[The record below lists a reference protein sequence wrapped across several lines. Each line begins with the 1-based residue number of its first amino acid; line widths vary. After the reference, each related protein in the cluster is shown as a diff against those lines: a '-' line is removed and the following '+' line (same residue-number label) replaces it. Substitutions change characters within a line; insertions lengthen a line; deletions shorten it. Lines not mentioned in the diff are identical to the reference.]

1 MKTVKSALLGAK
13 QLIDTN
19 SEVLILQLKEI
30 IKEHRALIITR
41 MIGELPTYLDYKF
54 NFKTDKDLL
63 LKIKDSLLSLK
74 NSGVDLKS
82 YDNIVQQL
90 LNRAVVH
97 LTNEPFY
104 IEIDELLKDYVI
116 IKKDLMP
123 TFSQ

>member
-41 MIGELPTYLDYKF
+41 MIGELPIYLDYKF
-54 NFKTDKDLL
+54 SHKADKDSLMR
-63 LKIKDSLLSLK
+63 IKDSLLGLK
-74 NSGVDLKS
+74 NSGVDIRT
-82 YDNIVQQL
+82 YDNVVQQL
-90 LNRAVVH
+90 LARAVVH

-104 IEIDELLKDYVI
+104 EEIDEHLKDYVVN
-116 IKKDLMP
+116 KKNLAP
-123 TFSQ
+123 TK

>member
-30 IKEHRALIITR
+30 IKEHRALIIAR
-41 MIGELPTYLDYKF
+41 MMGELPTYLDYKF
-54 NFKTDKDLL
+54 NVKTDKDTLM
-63 LKIKDSLLSLK
+63 KIKDNLLSLK
-74 NSGVDLKS
+74 NSGVDLTT

-104 IEIDELLKDYVI
+104 VEIDELLKDYVVM
-116 IKKDLMP
+116 KKNL
-123 TFSQ
+123 TTTE

>member
-19 SEVLILQLKEI
+19 EEVLTIQLKEI

-41 MIGELPTYLDYKF
+41 MMGELPTYLDYKF
-54 NFKTDKDLL
+54 NFKTDKDSLM
-63 LKIKDSLLSLK
+63 KIKDRLLSLK
-74 NSGVDLKS
+74 NSGIDLKV
-82 YDNIVQQL
+82 YDNVVQQL

-104 IEIDELLKDYVI
+104 IEIDEHLKDDVI
-116 IKKDLMP
+116 NKN
-123 TFSQ
+123 

>member
-19 SEVLILQLKEI
+19 NDVLVIQLKEI

-41 MIGELPTYLDYKF
+41 MIGELPIYLDYKF
-54 NFKTDKDLL
+54 SFKTDKDSLM
-63 LKIKDSLLSLK
+63 KIKDSLLSLK
-74 NSGVDLKS
+74 NAGVDIKI

-104 IEIDELLKDYVI
+104 VEIDEHLKDYVV
-116 IKKDLMP
+116 IKNNLV
-123 TFSQ
+123 TAR

>member
-19 SEVLILQLKEI
+19 AEVLVIQLKEI

-54 NFKTDKDLL
+54 NFKTDKDSLM
-63 LKIKDSLLSLK
+63 KIKDSLLSLK
-74 NSGVDLKS
+74 NSGVDLNT

-90 LNRAVVH
+90 MNRAVVH

-104 IEIDELLKDYVI
+104 SEIDEMLKDYVSVQH
-116 IKKDLMP
+116 LNL
-123 TFSQ
+123 T

>member
-19 SEVLILQLKEI
+19 EDVLVIQLKEI

-41 MIGELPTYLDYKF
+41 MIGELPIYLDYKF
-54 NFKTDKDLL
+54 SFKTDKDSLM
-63 LKIKDSLLSLK
+63 KIKDSLLSLK
-74 NSGVDLKS
+74 NSGVDIKV

-90 LNRAVVH
+90 MNRAVVH

-104 IEIDELLKDYVI
+104 IEIDEHLKDYVA
-116 IKKDLMP
+116 IKKNLV
-123 TFSQ
+123 TSA